1 MIKIDMVEMEC
12 SEYGDRCYTM
22 ALIVTD
28 LYSHFVFGRA
38 LAEAPDTSL
47 LVRHLMDIFGAFAPP
62 GKHISEKWFFLFFLF
77 SDFSDCSDIFLHL

>member
-1 MIKIDMVEMEC
+1 MVKIDMVEMEC
-12 SEYGDRCYTM
+12 SEYGERCYTM

-62 GKHISEKWFFLFFLF
+62 GKLIFKEKIFASFVLLTFLRQ
-77 SDFSDCSDIFLHL
+77 

>member
-1 MIKIDMVEMEC
+1 MITFTYHVVKIDMVEMEC

-62 GKHISEKWFFLFFLF
+62 GICILRN
-77 SDFSDCSDIFLHL
+77 I